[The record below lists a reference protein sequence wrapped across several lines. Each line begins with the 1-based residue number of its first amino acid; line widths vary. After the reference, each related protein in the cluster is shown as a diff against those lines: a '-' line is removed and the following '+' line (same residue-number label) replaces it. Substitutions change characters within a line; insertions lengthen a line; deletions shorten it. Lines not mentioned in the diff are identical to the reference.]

1 MKESYKRVI
10 SGSIYGLIFI
20 LSLYSNLTFA
30 LLTFS
35 FGIICTYEFNKLL
48 KQRGGKLY
56 ILFTVF
62 YVFFILL
69 ENYFNSNEIH
79 NSFFN
84 DLKGSLVILTIFISI
99 FLLRDLFSS
108 KDFPKFL
115 SKKYYNFIFY
125 ISCSFIFIFLI
136 GNLNGKYSPSIILG
150 CFIIIWVNDS
160 FAYLI
165 GKNLGGKNFFIQ
177 FLPKNR

>member
-1 MKESYKRVI
+1 M
-10 SGSIYGLIFI
+10 
-20 LSLYSNLTFA
+20 SLYSNLTFA

-48 KQRGGKLY
+48 KQSGGKLY

-69 ENYFNSNEIH
+69 ENYFNSNEIQ

-125 ISCSFIFIFLI
+125 ISCAFVFIFLI

-165 GKNLGGKNFFIQ
+165 GKKFGRQKLFYSIS
-177 FLPKNR
+177 PTKNR

>member
-1 MKESYKRVI
+1 MV
-10 SGSIYGLIFI
+10 
-20 LSLYSNLTFA
+20 N
-30 LLTFS
+30 
-35 FGIICTYEFNKLL
+35 
-48 KQRGGKLY
+48 Y

-62 YVFFILL
+62 YVFLYYK
-69 ENYFNSNEIH
+69 NYFNSNEIH

-108 KDFPKFL
+108 KDFLNFI
-115 SKKYYNFIFY
+115 KKYYNFIFY

-136 GNLNGKYSPSIILG
+136 GNLNGKYAPSIILG

-165 GKNLGGKNFFIQ
+165 GKKFGRQKLFYSISPKKTVEGFLGGLFFLHISIICFNFY
-177 FLPKNR
+177 K